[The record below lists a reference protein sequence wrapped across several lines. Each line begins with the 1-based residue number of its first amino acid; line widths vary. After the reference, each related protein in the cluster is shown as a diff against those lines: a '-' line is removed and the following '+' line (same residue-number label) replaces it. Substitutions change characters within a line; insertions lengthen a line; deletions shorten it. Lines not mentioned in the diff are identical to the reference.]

1 MKTLIL
7 YYSYGG
13 NTRRIAEMIQK
24 ETGGDLAEIETV
36 QPYSG
41 DYNAVVELGKQQVES
56 GFMPELKPL
65 SVDVRSYDR
74 VILGSPVWWYTFAPA
89 MNTFLHEN
97 DLTGKVVWPFATNGG
112 WIGHT
117 FKDFKNG
124 CGGAEV
130 KDGLNIRFD
139 ESVLRTPEKEILSWI
154 EKMKKA

>member
-24 ETGGDLAEIETV
+24 ELGGDLAEIETV
-36 QPYSG
+36 KPYTGSYEAIVDQG
-41 DYNAVVELGKQQVES
+41 QREVNS
-56 GFMPELKPL
+56 GFMPRLKPL
-65 SVDVRSYDR
+65 LVDVRGYDR

-97 DLTGKVVWPFATNGG
+97 DLAGKEIWPFATNGG

-117 FKDFKNG
+117 FQDFKKG
-124 CGGAEV
+124 CQGAKV
-130 KDGLNIRFD
+130 KDGLNVRFD
-139 ESVLRTPEKEILSWI
+139 EATMRTPKKDIQMWISKIKKE
-154 EKMKKA
+154 